1 MSYTKSK
8 HFIKSKLREETSLV
22 SAQSEFE
29 RDDDDPL
36 SIRSLSITSLGIIFA
51 LLTFLL
57 PSISI
62 LIGRPFSLGNEI
74 IFNHNFEKDDDDPL
88 SIRSLS
94 ITSLGIIFAF
104 LTIFLPSIS
113 ILIGRPLSQGNEI
126 IHNHDFKKDGP

>member
-8 HFIKSKLREETSLV
+8 HSI
-22 SAQSEFE
+22 QSESSEESSHDSARSDFE
-29 RDDDDPL
+29 R
-36 SIRSLSITSLGIIFA
+36 
-51 LLTFLL
+51 
-57 PSISI
+57 
-62 LIGRPFSLGNEI
+62 
-74 IFNHNFEKDDDDPL
+74 DDDDPL

>member
-8 HFIKSKLREETSLV
+8 HFIKSKLSEESPLDSV
-22 SAQSEFE
+22 KSDFE

-36 SIRSLSITSLGIIFA
+36 SIRSLSITSI
-51 LLTFLL
+51 
-57 PSISI
+57 
-62 LIGRPFSLGNEI
+62 
-74 IFNHNFEKDDDDPL
+74 
-88 SIRSLS
+88 
-94 ITSLGIIFAF
+94 GIIFAF

>member
-1 MSYTKSK
+1 MSNTKSK
-8 HFIKSKLREETSLV
+8 HFIKNKLSEESSIGSPL
-22 SAQSEFE
+22 SDFE

-51 LLTFLL
+51 
-57 PSISI
+57 I
-62 LIGRPFSLGNEI
+62 
-74 IFNHNFEKDDDDPL
+74 
-88 SIRSLS
+88 
-94 ITSLGIIFAF
+94 

>member
-8 HFIKSKLREETSLV
+8 QFIQSKSSEESSYG
-22 SAQSEFE
+22 SARNDFE

-51 LLTFLL
+51 ILTIVL
-57 PSISI
+57 PSV
-62 LIGRPFSLGNEI
+62 
-74 IFNHNFEKDDDDPL
+74 
-88 SIRSLS
+88 
-94 ITSLGIIFAF
+94 
-104 LTIFLPSIS
+104 S

>member
-8 HFIKSKLREETSLV
+8 QIIQSKSSEESSLG
-22 SAQSEFE
+22 SAKSDFE

-36 SIRSLSITSLGIIFA
+36 SM
-51 LLTFLL
+51 
-57 PSISI
+57 
-62 LIGRPFSLGNEI
+62 
-74 IFNHNFEKDDDDPL
+74 
-88 SIRSLS
+88 RSLS

-104 LTIFLPSIS
+104 LTILLPSIS

>member
-1 MSYTKSK
+1 MFNYLLNLYQ
-8 HFIKSKLREETSLV
+8 LRVLELHEI
-22 SAQSEFE
+22 ARNDFE
-29 RDDDDPL
+29 R
-36 SIRSLSITSLGIIFA
+36 
-51 LLTFLL
+51 
-57 PSISI
+57 
-62 LIGRPFSLGNEI
+62 
-74 IFNHNFEKDDDDPL
+74 DDDDPL

>member
-8 HFIKSKLREETSLV
+8 HFIKSKLSEKSSLS
-22 SAQSEFE
+22 SAQS
-29 RDDDDPL
+29 D
-36 SIRSLSITSLGIIFA
+36 
-51 LLTFLL
+51 
-57 PSISI
+57 
-62 LIGRPFSLGNEI
+62 
-74 IFNHNFEKDDDDPL
+74 FEKDDDDPL

-104 LTIFLPSIS
+104 LTILLPSIS

>member
-8 HFIKSKLREETSLV
+8 QFIQSKSSEES
-22 SAQSEFE
+22 
-29 RDDDDPL
+29 PL
-36 SIRSLSITSLGIIFA
+36 PTAR
-51 LLTFLL
+51 
-57 PSISI
+57 
-62 LIGRPFSLGNEI
+62 ND
-74 IFNHNFEKDDDDPL
+74 FEKDDDDPL